1 MEENKKT
8 FKENII
14 AFWSVKRNK
23 IITVL
28 VGGVLVIGI
37 VLAIALPLGLNQGKN
52 QDASSTSTHTHE
64 FASTWENDES
74 YHWHKSTC
82 GHDVVGDKEEHT
94 FKEQAVAA
102 TYEEEGYTLHA
113 CTVCD
118 YSYKDNE
125 TAKLTHNYASTW
137 SYDEEKHWHA
147 CTDEGYESLKANEA
161 AHSYKTTTIEPT
173 YDADGYTLYTCEVCD
188 YSYKDDATAK
198 LTHNYASTW
207 SYDEEKHWH
216 ACTDEGY
223 ETLKKDEAEHTFK
236 DVVTNPTYDAEGY
249 TTHTCTVC
257 GYSYV
262 DSETSKL
269 THNYASTWSH
279 DEVNHWHACTDEG
292 YETLKKDEAEH
303 AFKDDV
309 IAPTFDKGG
318 YTLHTCTV
326 CDYSYKDNETSS
338 KRERLGIIP
347 VINEEKNTL
356 TYGLYPQTHVSDEA
370 TISALDALTTAESNG
385 WYLYNNEYYAKK
397 SANPYKSSYTFN
409 DETTI
414 KSGTT
419 YWFKCELI
427 EWKILTSYDGSYS
440 LVSTV
445 LLDAHLYESYSNN
458 YKNSDI
464 RSWLNNG
471 FLNTAFNLESSYIQ
485 TTTVDNSAST
495 TDSSSNEYACDNTSD
510 KVYLLSYQDYL
521 NADYGFTIS
530 TSKTATRTCKPT
542 DYALANYCY
551 QYDGNGF
558 YWTRSPASSRSSNAW
573 FVSDGGNLTY
583 SGNSVNNASFGVRPA
598 ITIKL

>member
-8 FKENII
+8 FKEKII

-28 VGGVLVIGI
+28 VGGVLVVGI

-52 QDASSTSTHTHE
+52 QEASSTSTHTHE
-64 FASTWENDES
+64 FASAWEHDET

-102 TYEEEGYTLHA
+102 TYEEEGYTLHT

-125 TAKLTHNYASTW
+125 TSKLTHNYSSTW
-137 SYDEEKHWHA
+137 SHDEV
-147 CTDEGYESLKANEA
+147 N
-161 AHSYKTTTIEPT
+161 
-173 YDADGYTLYTCEVCD
+173 
-188 YSYKDDATAK
+188 
-198 LTHNYASTW
+198 
-207 SYDEEKHWH
+207 HWH

-269 THNYASTWSH
+269 THNYSSTWSH

-303 AFKDDV
+303 TFKDDV

-338 KRERLGIIP
+338 ERERLGIIP

-356 TYGLYPQTHVSDEA
+356 TYGLYPQTHVNDA
-370 TISALDALTTAESNG
+370 DTIAALNALTTAESNG
-385 WYLYNNEYYAKK
+385 WYLYNDEYYAKK
-397 SANPYKSSYTFN
+397 SANPYRLYYTFN

-419 YWFKCELI
+419 YWFKCEPI
-427 EWKILTSYDGSYS
+427 EWKILTSSDGSYS

-445 LLDAHLYESYSNN
+445 LLDAHLYESYSND
-458 YKNSDI
+458 YKSSEI
-464 RSWLNNG
+464 RSWLNND

-495 TDSSSNEYACDNTSD
+495 TDSSSNVYACDNTSD

-521 NADYGFTIS
+521 NGDYGFTTS
-530 TSKTATRTCKPT
+530 TSKTTTRTCKPT

-573 FVSDGGNLTY
+573 FVSDGGNLNY
-583 SGNSVNNASFGVRPA
+583 SGNSVSNASFGVRPA